1 MRYQAAPRPG
11 CSRVYA
17 KFHPTLTGTYVRG
30 QGISPASE
38 DAVRCGKAKPP
49 TEFNWR
55 YKARGR
61 RDNLCRPC
69 RSAYHR
75 EHYEANRQRYI
86 DQAAAQKKRLRHE
99 RTAYLIAYFETH
111 PCVDCGERDP
121 VVLEFDHLRDKL
133 FDVTQGL
140 DFRSWQSILD
150 EMAKCEVV
158 CANCHR
164 RRTAS
169 RRGALR
175 ALMSKKPAGD

>member
-1 MRYQAAPRPG
+1 VNAGDQSSLRRCG
-11 CSRVYA
+11 
-17 KFHPTLTGTYVRG
+17 
-30 QGISPASE
+30 
-38 DAVRCGKAKPP
+38 RCGKAKPP

-121 VVLEFDHLRDKL
+121 VVLEFDHLRDKS
-133 FDVTQGL
+133 FDIGQAL
-140 DFRSWQSILD
+140 SYRNWQSILD
-150 EMAKCEVV
+150 EMAKCDVV
-158 CANCHR
+158 CANCHS
-164 RRTAS
+164 RRTS
-169 RRGALR
+169 RRNGTIRVALTQELESGREKR
-175 ALMSKKPAGD
+175 ATGLEPAL